1 MTNIVTCPA
10 REKGVDDVADFLADH
25 LPANGQ
31 RALQCNA
38 PWSSDVSPTDW
49 SRGLPPSAPTITVTN
64 IVTCPAREKSVDDV
78 AVFLADHLPANG
90 QRALQRNAPW
100 SSDVSPTDWSRGLP
114 PSAPTITVTN
124 IVTCPAREKSVDDV
138 AVFLAD
144 HLPANGQR
152 ALQRNAPWSSDV
164 SPTDWSRGLPP
175 SAPIENDDEPTADG
189 SHDSPRRIE
198 RCPSMAL
205 QPRRHR
211 AFAVDGVERQT
222 TSTICTE
229 EVASQ
234 TTRAYACKWSPGL
247 CAAKTRLLP
256 TLPQQATSW
265 RNGRRICPR
274 PFAAPLLV
282 AVFTI
287 H

>member
-1 MTNIVTCPA
+1 M
-10 REKGVDDVADFLADH
+10 
-25 LPANGQ
+25 
-31 RALQCNA
+31 
-38 PWSSDVSPTDW
+38 SSEGEG
-49 SRGLPPSAPTITVTN
+49 RRRRR
-64 IVTCPAREKSVDDV
+64 C
-78 AVFLADHLPANG
+78 FLADHLPANG

-234 TTRAYACKWSPGL
+234 TTSSICLQMVARALRSKDPTPADV
-247 CAAKTRLLP
+247 AA
-256 TLPQQATSW
+256 AG
-265 RNGRRICPR
+265 NV
-274 PFAAPLLV
+274 V
-282 AVFTI
+282 AER
-287 H
+287 